1 MIIGCPKEIKES
13 ENRVALTPAGV
24 RALTRAGHECLVERS
39 AGIGS
44 GFADQE
50 YVACGAKLVA
60 DGSDVWAQAQMVVK
74 VKEPLPQEYAHF
86 RDDLILFTY
95 LHLAPV
101 PKLTEALLQSGVLGI
116 AYETVQLSDGSLPL
130 LVPMSEVAGRAAVVV
145 GAHFLAYPHGGPGL
159 LIGGVPGV
167 PPAEV
172 LIVGGGVVGLNAAKM
187 AAGLGAW
194 VTILD
199 IHAERLKY
207 LDDVLPRNCV
217 TVHSDHMALE
227 HYLSTADL
235 VVGAVLVPG
244 TIAPKLVTRE
254 MLKLMKP
261 RSVVVDVAVD
271 QGGCFETTHATT
283 HKDPVYVEEGILH
296 YAVANMPGAFP
307 QTSTRALTNVTF
319 PYVLDIAN
327 KGVARAVSED
337 PALKAGV
344 NTWGGVV
351 TCPGVA
357 MSQQLECG
365 SLDALVETA
374 D

>member
-24 RALTRAGHECLVERS
+24 RALVRTGHECLIEES
-39 AGIGS
+39 AGVGS

-50 YVACGAKLVA
+50 YAACGAELVA
-60 DGSDVWAQAQMVVK
+60 DGSEVWARSQMVVK
-74 VKEPLPQEYAHF
+74 VKEPLPQEYAYF

-101 PKLTEALLQSGVLGI
+101 PQLTQALLKSGVLAI

-145 GAHFLAYPHGGPGL
+145 GAHFLAFPQGGPGL

-187 AAGLGAW
+187 AAGLSAR

-217 TVHSDHMALE
+217 TVHSDHIAIE
-227 HYLSTADL
+227 RCLSTADL

-254 MLKLMKP
+254 MLRLMKP

-307 QTSTRALTNVTF
+307 QTSTRALTNVTL

-327 KGVARAVSED
+327 KGAARAVRED
-337 PALKAGV
+337 PALRSGV
-344 NTWGGVV
+344 NTWGGAL

-357 MSQQLECG
+357 KSQHLDCA
-365 SLDALVETA
+365 SVDALTGTA
-374 D
+374 G